1 MKEDGVSLNAPQL
14 ALAAEVAKRNGKTL
28 GDKNWGERTVVAHV
42 SEFLLLSRIQNEH
55 YRSPAREVF

>member
-1 MKEDGVSLNAPQL
+1 MKEDGVSLNGPQL

-42 SEFLLLSRIQNEH
+42 SEFLLE
-55 YRSPAREVF
+55 AD